1 MAEEIHRG
9 ARVLSDS
16 VHPDIRW
23 AAAHMP
29 LLRAAFAEPEV
40 REAFRGRRVSVCLH
54 IEPKTGVLCALL
66 AEAGAEVSVTGSPGT
81 TRDDIAQALDSLGVR
96 VCAQQSDRAP
106 RVAEVL
112 ANGPHLTLDN
122 GADLTT
128 AILERPEAYPDF
140 LGGTEET
147 TTGGI
152 LLRERGGTGEYPV
165 IVINDSP
172 LKLLVENRF
181 GVGQSIVQ
189 GVMNATNLMIP
200 GAPAVVLGYGPCGR
214 GVAQTLRELGARVTV
229 VDIDP
234 YRRLEAVMEGHRVDE
249 LDAALLGARMLFL
262 ATGAPNVVRG
272 EQLEQMADQSVIA
285 GVGHFPWELDVA
297 GLGDPLPAEQG
308 QQTRFHD
315 SYRLSSGKTVVVL
328 AGARMINLV
337 AAGGNPIEA
346 MDLGLTLQARSLAAI
361 SRGAVREAGVQAV
374 PEDIDRMI
382 AADFADALSGKRG
395 V

>member
-1 MAEEIHRG
+1 MTST
-9 ARVLSDS
+9 VLSEH

-29 LLRAAFAEPEV
+29 LLRAAFLEPEV
-40 REAFRGRRVSVCLH
+40 QAAFRGLRVSICLH

-66 AEAGAEVSVTGSPGT
+66 AEAGALVTLTGSPGT
-81 TRDDIAQALDSLGVR
+81 TRVDIAEALRALGVR
-96 VCAQQSDRAP
+96 VFAEQNDLVPQVD
-106 RVAEVL
+106 EVL
-112 ANGPHLTLDN
+112 ANRPHLTLDN

-128 AILERPEAYPDF
+128 AVLAELSEHPEY

-152 LLRERGGTGEYPV
+152 LLRQQGGATKHPI

-200 GAPAVVLGYGPCGR
+200 GAPAVVIGYGPCGR
-214 GVAQTLRELGARVTV
+214 GVANTLRELGARVTV

-234 YRRLEAVMEGHRVDE
+234 YRRLEAVMEGHQIADLDE
-249 LDAALLGARMLFL
+249 ALRGSRMLFL
-262 ATGAPNVVRG
+262 ATGQPDVVHAA
-272 EQLEQMADQSVIA
+272 QLEQMADQAIVA
-285 GVGHFPWELDVA
+285 GVGHFSWELNMGDYGELLPGA
-297 GLGDPLPAEQG
+297 GG

-315 SYRLSSGKTVVVL
+315 RYRLPSGKTVVVL
-328 AGARMINLV
+328 AGSRMINLV

-361 SRGAVREAGVQAV
+361 ARGAVAEPGVQAV
-374 PEDIDRMI
+374 PQELDRRI
-382 AADFADALSGKRG
+382 AGDFADAISGKLG